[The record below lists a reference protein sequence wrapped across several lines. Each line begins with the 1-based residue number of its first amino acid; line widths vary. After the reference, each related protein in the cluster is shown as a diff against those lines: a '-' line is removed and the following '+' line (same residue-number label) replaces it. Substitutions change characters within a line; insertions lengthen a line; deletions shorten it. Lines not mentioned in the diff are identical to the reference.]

1 VWRLSPELQ
10 NDHFGE
16 QITVEALFH
25 DKDSRFFQSIWQI
38 VRFVGPA
45 LLSLTYGGKCM
56 ANCHRR
62 KRSWW
67 EWITDSIGWIAR
79 LIVTQIIRCLLNG
92 ENPFGE

>member
-1 VWRLSPELQ
+1 
-10 NDHFGE
+10 
-16 QITVEALFH
+16 
-25 DKDSRFFQSIWQI
+25 
-38 VRFVGPA
+38 
-45 LLSLTYGGKCM
+45 M